1 MGAVGSEPK
10 DPLGAWTA
18 PVLRLAV
25 GALPE
30 PALGG
35 IERQAVR
42 GVVVRE
48 AALLMIRSSAGD
60 VKFPGGGVAAG
71 ETLADALAR
80 EVREE
85 CGRRL
90 TGIDSLVLV
99 VDERRAAQTPGWVLR
114 MQSVYLACEVGPVE
128 HALALDDY
136 ERDLGF
142 HPEWVTATAAIAANR
157 AALAAGTAAPWVT
170 RELRVLEALFPAP
183 PREVTGGRD

>member
-1 MGAVGSEPK
+1 
-10 DPLGAWTA
+10 LGA
-18 PVLRLAV
+18 
-25 GALPE
+25 
-30 PALGG
+30 

-42 GVVVRE
+42 GVVARE

-60 VKFPGGGVAAG
+60 VKFPGGGVEAG
-71 ETLADALAR
+71 ERLADALAR

-85 CGRRL
+85 CGRGL
-90 TGIDSLVLV
+90 IGIDSVVLV
-99 VDERRAAQTPGWVLR
+99 VDERRPAQTPGWVLR

-142 HPEWVTATAAIAANR
+142 HQEWVTATAAIAANR

-170 RELRVLEALFPAP
+170 RELLVLEALFPAP
-183 PREVTGGRD
+183 PA